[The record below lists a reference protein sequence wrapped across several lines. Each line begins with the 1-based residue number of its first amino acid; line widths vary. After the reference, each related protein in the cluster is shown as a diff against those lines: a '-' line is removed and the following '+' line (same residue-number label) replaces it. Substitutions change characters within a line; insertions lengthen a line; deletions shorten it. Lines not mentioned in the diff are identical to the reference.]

1 MLPSIGVTS
10 PCNKD
15 WELVL
20 LLLSPSP
27 VLKEW
32 EEYVGEDNLGL
43 LGAPRGVRG
52 LDDSLFLSERDEPP
66 AFFIGRGCGGLSGWR
81 GFNGWRGFSSLSELL
96 EPLLPVKNTQFY
108 FVTVFSWMRLIV
120 FLAMWDFCN
129 SLQLLSKWNILPSA
143 IKSPGGGWPIQ
154 KMWKK
159 KWS

>member
-10 PCNKD
+10 PCNRD

-96 EPLLPVKNTQFY
+96 EPLLPVKKYTILFCY
-108 FVTVFSWMRLIV
+108 SFPLGEIDCISWR
-120 FLAMWDFCN
+120 WDFCN

-143 IKSPGGGWPIQ
+143 IKSPGGGWPAQ
-154 KMWKK
+154 KMRK